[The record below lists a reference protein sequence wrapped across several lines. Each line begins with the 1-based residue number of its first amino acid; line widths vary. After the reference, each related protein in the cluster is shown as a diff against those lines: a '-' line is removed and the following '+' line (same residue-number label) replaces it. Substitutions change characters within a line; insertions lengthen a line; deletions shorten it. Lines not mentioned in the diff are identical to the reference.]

1 MTTTETLFTPTRLGA
16 IDVKNRI
23 AMAPLT
29 RSRAGMG
36 GVPSALAA
44 RYHAERAPAGLLI
57 AESYTEF
64 TAMQA
69 A

>member
-1 MTTTETLFTPTRLGA
+1 MTTTETLFTPTRQGA

-36 GVPSALAA
+36 GVPPALAA
-44 RYHAERAPAGLLI
+44 RYHAERASAGLLI
-57 AESYTEF
+57 AEGYTEF